1 MTAYTEG
8 QQTLKMDMYT
18 YKCRPGYGS
27 DKLLI
32 EIYKGAEQEVFVFDL
47 SNALKEINLKIKEFQ
62 DLWMKDEFIV
72 KATSD
77 IGKFTLSK
85 DIWNIAFIKADENQK
100 VITIIDT
107 ILSMNPIF
115 KKEEVDFNN

>member
-1 MTAYTEG
+1 MVI
-8 QQTLKMDMYT
+8 YT

-27 DKLLI
+27 NKLLI
-32 EIYKGAEQEVFVFDL
+32 EISKGAEQEIFVCDL
-47 SNALKEINLKIKEFQ
+47 SNALKELNLKIKGFQ

-77 IGKFTLSK
+77 IGEFTISK
-85 DIWNIAFIKADENQK
+85 DIWNIAFINADENQK
-100 VITIIDT
+100 IINIIDT

-115 KKEEVDFNN
+115 KKEEVDFNNYKL